1 MTEDGRRNTAVNSI
15 TSVAVIGAGGH
26 AKVVISTLR
35 AAGLDVVGVY
45 DDDPAKRGQQ
55 IAKVPVIGS
64 VAEIHSGTAE
74 AFVIAIGSNALRRQ
88 VAERLSF
95 VQWLTVVHPYS
106 YVHESVKVGPGTVV
120 FAGAVIQPDTVIGR
134 HCIINTGATVDHDCS
149 LGDFTHVAP
158 GCHLAGEVALA
169 EGVFMGIGSVAIP
182 GITIGD
188 WTTVGAG
195 GVVVTNLP
203 PQQTAMGVPAR
214 VVLSKKQS

>member
-1 MTEDGRRNTAVNSI
+1 VNSK
-15 TSVAVIGAGGH
+15 TNVAVIGAGGH

-64 VAEIHSGTAE
+64 VAEIHSGTAG
-74 AFVIAIGSNALRRQ
+74 AFVIAIGSNALRHQ

-95 VQWLTVVHPYS
+95 VRWLTVVHPHAYI
-106 YVHESVKVGPGTVV
+106 HESVKVGPGTVV

-158 GCHLAGEVALA
+158 GCHLAGGVALA

-182 GITIGD
+182 GVTIGD

-195 GVVVTNLP
+195 GVVVADLP
-203 PQQTAMGVPAR
+203 PQQTAIGVPAR
-214 VVLSKKQS
+214 VVNNKKSS